1 MSIGIN
7 VKINDEVYRAAAR
20 YFGKGR
26 GKLNRNAFI
35 NQALAFFVR
44 VNDRRKL
51 ARDFKQASLAD
62 QQDTKLQAE
71 RREMERASLTDLE
84 RSEERRVGKECRSRW

>member
-7 VKINDEVYRAAAR
+7 VKINDNIYKEASR

-51 ARDFKQASLAD
+51 AAEFKRASLAD
-62 QQDTKLQAE
+62 QKDPKLQAE
-71 RREMERASLTDLE
+71 RREWERAALTDL
-84 RSEERRVGKECRSRW
+84 GKLALDAHEPR

>member
-7 VKINDEVYRAAAR
+7 VKINNDLYKEASR

-35 NQALAFFVR
+35 NQAISFFVR

-51 ARDFKQASLAD
+51 AAQFKRASLAD
-62 QQDTKLQAE
+62 QKDPKLQAE
-71 RREMERASLTDLE
+71 RREWERASLTDLAKLHRGTHE
-84 RSEERRVGKECRSRW
+84 AR

>member
-7 VKINDEVYRAAAR
+7 VKINDTLYKEASR

-44 VNDRRKL
+44 AHDRRQL
-51 ARDFKQASLAD
+51 AAQFKRASQAD
-62 QQDTKLQAE
+62 QKDPKLQAE
-71 RREMERASLTDLE
+71 RREWERAALSDLRKASLDVDET
-84 RSEERRVGKECRSRW
+84 R